1 MSLSLTHIFTGG
13 VVDNLIVFNHF
24 VSSGEKP
31 HQCDDCGKGFRQR
44 ATLDRHKLTHQTK
57 RNFECDVCGKK
68 FKFKHYLVSHKLL
81 HSGDKPH
88 MCTWCGM
95 TFTQNANMQKH
106 VRMKHTNNKE
116 HVCRYCGKS
125 FVQAYYLRRHLTT
138 HREAV
143 MEKATLAALVETH
156 TSSDEQV
163 NVEVVFK

>member
-1 MSLSLTHIFTGG
+1 M
-13 VVDNLIVFNHF
+13 
-24 VSSGEKP
+24 
-31 HQCDDCGKGFRQR
+31 
-44 ATLDRHKLTHQTK
+44 
-57 RNFECDVCGKK
+57 CGKK

-106 VRMKHTNNKE
+106 VRMKHTNSKD

-163 NVEVVFK
+163 VVQGCNNFYFNHDSFRLGSEQ